1 MIAMDKINNVSF
13 TGIRNIAGMEFSRK
27 APTVSK
33 SLSMVL
39 RDDFD
44 GKDLT
49 EFRNVIKKVT
59 DTPSKFNNEIS
70 SEILNIECISG
81 GGRFPD
87 GVAVN
92 GELLEVNDKNL
103 PVFSYISKLTRK
115 IGSMPDKNMVIDND
129 YRDYVA
135 DEALIYGA
143 KISGNLPSN
152 VSRLNFINQF
162 FEKDNVKA
170 SAQHV
175 NDFIQ
180 NIMNRYFE

>member
-13 TGIRNIAGMEFSRK
+13 TGIRNIAWTEFSRK

-39 RDDFD
+39 RDDFT

-70 SEILNIECISG
+70 SEILNIEG

-115 IGSMPDKNMVIDND
+115 ISSMSDKNMVVDND

-152 VSRLNFINQF
+152 VSRLNVISQF
-162 FEKDNVKA
+162 FEKDKVKA

>member
-1 MIAMDKINNVSF
+1 M
-13 TGIRNIAGMEFSRK
+13 
-27 APTVSK
+27 
-33 SLSMVL
+33 
-39 RDDFD
+39 
-44 GKDLT
+44 
-49 EFRNVIKKVT
+49 FR
-59 DTPSKFNNEIS
+59 
-70 SEILNIECISG
+70 G

-115 IGSMPDKNMVIDND
+115 ISSMSDKNMVVDND
-129 YRDYVA
+129 YKDYVA

-152 VSRLNFINQF
+152 VSRLNVISQF
-162 FEKDNVKA
+162 FEKDKVKA